1 VKQYFGDRDKM
12 EWQSSEEL
20 AVPPA
25 QEAVRFVFHG
35 FHFVVNYEVGRMLR
49 FSAFAYLAPTTL
61 FLGPLFVA
69 PCLHANILESRD
81 VAEIGALQRDP
92 LW

>member
-1 VKQYFGDRDKM
+1 VKQCFGDRDKM

-35 FHFVVNYEVGRMLR
+35 FHIVVNYEVGRMLR
-49 FSAFAYLAPTTL
+49 FSAFA
-61 FLGPLFVA
+61 
-69 PCLHANILESRD
+69 
-81 VAEIGALQRDP
+81 
-92 LW
+92 